1 LAVTRGERFLPRKNY
16 PEAKVIFVI
25 YMYNMYNTM
34 VSTTAKS
41 PQSADTTSL
50 AQIACAELQQL
61 HDHPGSFH
69 SFPQA
74 CRGMLLEMDGNVRC
88 VDCDNKSPDWAA
100 VSYGALVCINCSGK
114 HRSLG
119 VNNSK
124 VRSITMDH
132 WTYDEV
138 VKMLEGGNRQLE
150 TFYERHSLVPTS
162 EAFQSPQLSHDNI
175 SLMRYKT
182 KAALF
187 YRQKLDH
194 HVQDMISRGP
204 YQGRRRKRRPL
215 GQQT

>member
-1 LAVTRGERFLPRKNY
+1 MSA
-16 PEAKVIFVI
+16 A
-25 YMYNMYNTM
+25 M
-34 VSTTAKS
+34 VSKPVKS
-41 PQSADTTSL
+41 PQSADTISL
-50 AQIACAELQQL
+50 AQLACAELEQL
-61 HDHPGSFH
+61 HDNPDSFH

-74 CRGMLLEMDGNVRC
+74 CLGMLLEMDGNARC
-88 VDCDNKSPDWAA
+88 VDCENMNPEWAA

-138 VKMLEGGNRQLE
+138 VQMLEGGNRQLE
-150 TFYERHSLVPTS
+150 TFFERHALLPTS
-162 EAFQSPQLSHDNI
+162 EGFQSPQLSHDNI

-187 YRQKLDH
+187 YRQKLEH
-194 HVQDMISRGP
+194 HVQNLISRGP
-204 YQGRRRKRRPL
+204 YQGRKRKRRPL
-215 GQQT
+215 GQQS